1 MSRPYQ
7 LVSGPSKPCRLRSM
21 ETPGRRNRSTI
32 HTSKERSM
40 AEAVIVEAV
49 RSPIGRRN
57 GGLSGVHPAELS
69 AQVLNDLV
77 ARAGIDPEIVDDVIW
92 GCVIQAGEQAL
103 DIARTA
109 VLTAG
114 WPESVPRVTV
124 DRQCGS
130 SQQSV
135 RFAAAGVVAGH
146 YDVVVAGG
154 VESMSRTPMGSSLAN
169 GGHPYPE
176 AFRGRYTQTPNQGI
190 GAEMIAEQW
199 GLSRTMLDEY
209 SLGSHEKAAAAQDS
223 GAFDDQIV
231 GIKDQDGNPVLKDEG
246 IRRGTPIEKM
256 AQLKPAFKE
265 DGVIHAGNSS
275 QISDGSAALLFMS
288 AEKAKSLG
296 LKPIARVHT
305 ATLAGAD
312 PVIMLSAPIP
322 ATQKALKR
330 SGLKLEDIG
339 VFEVNEAFAPVP
351 LAWLKDIGA
360 DEKKLNPN
368 GGAIALGHPLGGSG
382 ARIMTTLLYHMRDKG
397 IRYGLQ
403 TMCEGGGQA
412 NATIIELL

>member
-1 MSRPYQ
+1 
-7 LVSGPSKPCRLRSM
+7 
-21 ETPGRRNRSTI
+21 
-32 HTSKERSM
+32 M

-49 RSPIGRRN
+49 RSPVGKRN

-69 AQVLNDLV
+69 AQVLNGLV
-77 ARAGIDPEIVDDVIW
+77 TRAGVDPALVDDVIW
-92 GCVIQAGEQAL
+92 GCVMQAGEQAL
-103 DIARTA
+103 DIGRTA

-114 WPESVPRVTV
+114 WPESVPGVTV

-135 RFAAAGVVAGH
+135 HFAAAGVVAGH

-154 VESMSRTPMGSSLAN
+154 VESMSRTPMGASLAN

-176 AFRGRYTQTPNQGI
+176 AFRGRYEQTPNQGV
-190 GAEMIAEQW
+190 GAEMIAQQW
-199 GLSRTMLDEY
+199 GFDRATLDQF
-209 SLGSHEKAAAAQDS
+209 SLDSHEKAAAAQDS

-231 GIKDQDGNPVLKDEG
+231 AIKDQDGNPVTKDEG
-246 IRRGTPIEKM
+246 IRRGTTLEKM
-256 AQLKPAFKE
+256 GQLKPAFRE

-275 QISDGSAALLFMS
+275 QISDGSAALLFVS
-288 AEKAKSLG
+288 AEKAKELG
-296 LKPIARVHT
+296 LKPLARVHT
-305 ATLAGAD
+305 AVLAGAD
-312 PVIMLSAPIP
+312 PVIMLTAPIP

-330 SGLKLEDIG
+330 SGLSVDDIG
-339 VFEVNEAFAPVP
+339 AFEVNEAFAPVP

-360 DEKKLNPN
+360 DDKKLNPN

-382 ARIMTTLLYHMRDKG
+382 ARIMTTLLYHMRDNG

-412 NATIIELL
+412 NATILELL

>member
-1 MSRPYQ
+1 
-7 LVSGPSKPCRLRSM
+7 
-21 ETPGRRNRSTI
+21 
-32 HTSKERSM
+32 M

-49 RSPIGRRN
+49 RSPVGKRN
-57 GGLSGVHPAELS
+57 GGLSGVHAADLS
-69 AQVLNDLV
+69 AQVLNGLV
-77 ARAGIDPEIVDDVIW
+77 EKAGIDPALVDDVIW
-92 GCVIQAGEQAL
+92 GCVMQAGEQAL
-103 DIARTA
+103 DIGRTA
-109 VLTAG
+109 LLTAG
-114 WPESVPRVTV
+114 WPETVPGVTV

-130 SQQSV
+130 SQQSIH
-135 RFAAAGVVAGH
+135 FAAAGVVAGH

-154 VESMSRTPMGSSLAN
+154 VESMSRTPMGASLAN
-169 GGHPYPE
+169 GGRPYSQ
-176 AFRGRYTQTPNQGI
+176 AFLDRYHGAIPNQGI

-199 GLSRTMLDEY
+199 GFDRTKVDEY

-231 GIKDQDGNPVLKDEG
+231 GIKVTGGNENTIVLKDEG
-246 IRRGTPIEKM
+246 IRRGTTIEKM

-288 AEKAKSLG
+288 AEKARE
-296 LKPIARVHT
+296 LKLTPIARVHT
-305 ATLAGAD
+305 AVLAGAD
-312 PVIMLSAPIP
+312 PVIMLTAPIP

-382 ARIMTTLLYHMRDKG
+382 ARIMTTMLYHMRDKG

-412 NATIIELL
+412 NATIVELL

>member
-1 MSRPYQ
+1 
-7 LVSGPSKPCRLRSM
+7 
-21 ETPGRRNRSTI
+21 
-32 HTSKERSM
+32 M

-49 RSPIGRRN
+49 RAPVGKRN

-69 AQVLNDLV
+69 AQVLNGL
-77 ARAGIDPEIVDDVIW
+77 AQRAGIDPEIIDDVIW
-92 GCVIQAGEQAL
+92 GCVMQAGEQAL

-109 VLTAG
+109 VLAAG
-114 WPESVPRVTV
+114 WPETIPGVTV

-135 RFAAAGVVAGH
+135 HFAAAGVVAGH
-146 YDVVVAGG
+146 YDAVIAGG
-154 VESMSRTPMGSSLAN
+154 VESMSRTPMGASLDN
-169 GGHPYPE
+169 GGNPYP
-176 AFRGRYTQTPNQGI
+176 ASFKSRYERTPNQGI
-190 GAEMIAEQW
+190 GAEMMATKW
-199 GLSRTMLDEY
+199 GLTRTQLDQF
-209 SLGSHEKAAAAQDS
+209 SLDSHEKAGAAQDS

-231 GIKDQDGNPVLKDEG
+231 GIKDPEGNVVLSDEG
-246 IRRGTPIEKM
+246 IRRGTTLEKM
-256 AQLKPAFKE
+256 AQLKPAFSE

-275 QISDGSAALLFMS
+275 QISDGCGALLFMS

-305 ATLAGAD
+305 ACLAGAD
-312 PVIMLSAPIP
+312 PVMMLSAPIP
-322 ATQKALKR
+322 ATQKALAR
-330 SGLKLEDIG
+330 SGLSIDDIG

-351 LAWLKDIGA
+351 MAWLKEIGA
-360 DEKKLNPN
+360 DERKLNHN

-382 ARIMTTLLYHMRDKG
+382 ARIMTTMLYHMRDNN

-412 NATIIELL
+412 NATILELL

>member
-1 MSRPYQ
+1 
-7 LVSGPSKPCRLRSM
+7 
-21 ETPGRRNRSTI
+21 
-32 HTSKERSM
+32 M

-49 RSPIGRRN
+49 RSPIGKRN

-69 AQVLNDLV
+69 AQVLNGLV
-77 ARAGIDPEIVDDVIW
+77 GRAGVDPALVDDVIW
-92 GCVIQAGEQAL
+92 GCVMQAGEQAL
-103 DIARTA
+103 DIGRTA
-109 VLTAG
+109 LLAAG
-114 WPESVPRVTV
+114 WPETVPGVTV

-135 RFAAAGVVAGH
+135 HFAAAGVVAGH

-176 AFRGRYTQTPNQGI
+176 AFRTRYSQTPNQGI
-190 GAEMIAEQW
+190 GAEMMAEKW
-199 GLSRTMLDEY
+199 GLDRTTLDEFA
-209 SLGSHEKAAAAQDS
+209 LASHEKAAAAQDS
-223 GAFDDQIV
+223 GAFTDEIV
-231 GIKDQDGNPVLKDEG
+231 GIKDAEGNVISADEG
-246 IRRGTPIEKM
+246 IRRGTTIEKM

-275 QISDGSAALLFMS
+275 QISDGAAALLFMS
-288 AEKAKSLG
+288 AAKARELG
-296 LKPIARVHT
+296 LTPLARVHT

-312 PVIMLSAPIP
+312 PVMMLSAPIP
-322 ATQKALKR
+322 ATEKALQR
-330 SGLKLEDIG
+330 SGLSIDDIG

-351 LAWLKDIGA
+351 MAWLADIGA
-360 DEKKLNPN
+360 DPKKLNPN

-382 ARIMTTLLYHMRDKG
+382 ARIMTTMLHHMRANG

-412 NATIIELL
+412 NATILELL

>member
-1 MSRPYQ
+1 
-7 LVSGPSKPCRLRSM
+7 
-21 ETPGRRNRSTI
+21 
-32 HTSKERSM
+32 M

-49 RSPIGRRN
+49 RSPVGKRN
-57 GGLSGVHPAELS
+57 GGLSGVHPGELS
-69 AQVLNDLV
+69 AQVLNGLV
-77 ARAGIDPEIVDDVIW
+77 QRAGVDPALVDDVIW
-92 GCVIQAGEQAL
+92 GCVMQAGEQAL

-114 WPESVPRVTV
+114 WPETVPGVTV

-135 RFAAAGVVAGH
+135 HFAAAGVVAGH
-146 YDVVVAGG
+146 YDIVVAGG
-154 VESMSRTPMGSSLAN
+154 VESMSRTPMGASLAN

-176 AFRGRYTQTPNQGI
+176 AFRARYTQTPNQGT
-190 GAEMIAEQW
+190 GAEMMAEQW
-199 GLSRTMLDEY
+199 GFDRTTLDQF
-209 SLGSHEKAAAAQDS
+209 SLDSHQKAAAAQDA
-223 GAFDDQIV
+223 GAFEGQIV
-231 GIKDQDGNPVLKDEG
+231 AIKDQDGNTVLKDEG
-246 IRRGTPIEKM
+246 IRRGGTIEKM
-256 AQLKPAFKE
+256 AGIKPAFKE
-265 DGVIHAGNSS
+265 DGVIHAGNAS

-288 AEKAKSLG
+288 AEKAKELG
-296 LKPIARVHT
+296 LKPLAKVHT
-305 ATLAGAD
+305 AVLAGAD

-330 SGLKLEDIG
+330 SGLSVDQIG

-360 DEKKLNPN
+360 DEKRLNPN

-382 ARIMTTLLYHMRDKG
+382 ARIMTTMLHHMRDNG
-397 IRYGLQ
+397 IQYGLQ

-412 NATIIELL
+412 NATILELL

>member
-1 MSRPYQ
+1 
-7 LVSGPSKPCRLRSM
+7 
-21 ETPGRRNRSTI
+21 
-32 HTSKERSM
+32 M

-49 RSPIGRRN
+49 RSPVGKRN
-57 GGLSGVHPAELS
+57 GGLSGVHAADLS
-69 AQVLNDLV
+69 AQVLNALV
-77 ARAGIDPEIVDDVIW
+77 QKAGVDPALVDDVIW
-92 GCVIQAGEQAL
+92 GCVMQAGEQSM
-103 DIARTA
+103 DIGRTA
-109 VLTAG
+109 LLAAG
-114 WPESVPRVTV
+114 WPETVPGVTV

-130 SQQSV
+130 SQQSIH
-135 RFAAAGVVAGH
+135 FAAAGVVAGH

-154 VESMSRTPMGSSLAN
+154 VESMSRTPMGASLAN
-169 GGHPYPE
+169 GGNPFSPGFK
-176 AFRGRYTQTPNQGI
+176 ARYDRTPNQGI

-199 GLSRTMLDEY
+199 GFDRTAVDQF

-223 GAFDDQIV
+223 GAFDDQIAP
-231 GIKDQDGNPVLKDEG
+231 IKDQDGNPVLKDEG

-275 QISDGSAALLFMS
+275 QISDGSAALLIMT
-288 AEKAKSLG
+288 AEKAKE
-296 LKPIARVHT
+296 LKLNPIAKVHT
-305 ATLAGAD
+305 AVLAGAD
-312 PVIMLSAPIP
+312 PVIMLTAPIP

-330 SGLKLEDIG
+330 SGLKLDDIG

-382 ARIMTTLLYHMRDKG
+382 ARIMTTMLYHMRDKG

-412 NATIIELL
+412 NATIVELL

>member
-1 MSRPYQ
+1 M
-7 LVSGPSKPCRLRSM
+7 
-21 ETPGRRNRSTI
+21 T
-32 HTSKERSM
+32 
-40 AEAVIVEAV
+40 EAVIIEAV
-49 RSPIGRRN
+49 RSPVGKRN

-69 AQVLNDLV
+69 AQVLNGLAD
-77 ARAGIDPEIVDDVIW
+77 RAGIDPEIVDDVIW
-92 GCVIQAGEQAL
+92 GCVMQAGEQAL

-114 WPESVPRVTV
+114 WPESVPGVTV

-135 RFAAAGVVAGH
+135 HFAAAGVAAGH
-146 YDVVVAGG
+146 YDVAVAGG
-154 VESMSRTPMGSSLAN
+154 VESMSRVPMGSSVAA
-169 GGHPYPE
+169 GGKPFPAGFKARY
-176 AFRGRYTQTPNQGI
+176 GRSPNQGI

-199 GLSRTMLDEY
+199 GLDRRLLDEF
-209 SLGSHEKAAAAQDS
+209 SLASHEKAAAAQDS

-231 GIKDQDGNPVLKDEG
+231 VIKDSDGNMVRQDEG
-246 IRRGTPIEKM
+246 IRRGTPMEKM

-275 QISDGSAALLFMS
+275 QISDGSAALLFSS

-296 LKPIARVHT
+296 LKPLAKVHT

-322 ATQKALKR
+322 ATRKALAR
-330 SGLKLEDIG
+330 SGLKIDDIG
-339 VFEVNEAFAPVP
+339 VYEVNEAFAPVP
-351 LAWLKDIGA
+351 LAWLRDIGA
-360 DEKKLNPN
+360 DEKLLNPN

-382 ARIMTTLLYHMRDKG
+382 ARLMTTMLYHMRDKG
-397 IRYGLQ
+397 IQYGLQ

-412 NATIIELL
+412 NTTILELL

>member
-1 MSRPYQ
+1 
-7 LVSGPSKPCRLRSM
+7 
-21 ETPGRRNRSTI
+21 
-32 HTSKERSM
+32 M

-49 RSPIGRRN
+49 RSPVGKRN
-57 GGLSGVHPAELS
+57 GGLSGVHPGELS
-69 AQVLNDLV
+69 AQVLNGLV
-77 ARAGIDPEIVDDVIW
+77 QRAGVDPALVDDVIW
-92 GCVIQAGEQAL
+92 GCVMQAGEQAL

-114 WPESVPRVTV
+114 WPETVPGVTV

-135 RFAAAGVVAGH
+135 HFAAAGVVAGH
-146 YDVVVAGG
+146 YDIVVAGG
-154 VESMSRTPMGSSLAN
+154 VESMSRTPMGASLAN

-176 AFRGRYTQTPNQGI
+176 AFRARYTQTPNQGV

-199 GLSRTMLDEY
+199 GFDRTALDQF
-209 SLGSHEKAAAAQDS
+209 SLGSHEKAATAQDS

-231 GIKDQDGNPVLKDEG
+231 AIKDQDGNTVLKDEG
-246 IRRGTPIEKM
+246 IRRGGTIEKM
-256 AQLKPAFKE
+256 AGIKPAFKE
-265 DGVIHAGNSS
+265 DGVIHAGNAS

-288 AEKAKSLG
+288 AEKAKELG
-296 LKPIARVHT
+296 LKPLAKVHT
-305 ATLAGAD
+305 AVLAGAD
-312 PVIMLSAPIP
+312 PVIMLTAPIQ

-330 SGLKLEDIG
+330 SGLSVDQIG
-339 VFEVNEAFAPVP
+339 FFEVNEAFAPVP

-360 DEKKLNPN
+360 DEKRLNPN

-382 ARIMTTLLYHMRDKG
+382 ARILTTMLYHRRDNG
-397 IRYGLQ
+397 IQYGLQ

-412 NATIIELL
+412 NATILELL